1 MSPAGDDPPGKR
13 PDFKVYRSR
22 PKVSDRLK
30 KPDLDG
36 LRSEREKRR
45 ADKGKKGPDGM
56 RTYRAGGGRFDRFRP
71 HRERGGGGRGGRRW
85 LRWVLIGVAGW
96 ILISFLAFAI
106 SAQIQK
112 GKLDDTGNVL
122 SGGNNMVFGK
132 GTILVLGGDQR
143 SGDFS
148 GDKSASQ
155 DSPPRADSIMLLRA
169 GQGKIRKL
177 SIPRDSFAEIPGF
190 GEQKINAG
198 FSLGDAGSD
207 GNTALMVQTV
217 EGFLDIDINH
227 VVIVNFGGFTDF
239 IDAVGGVEVD
249 LKHKVCGVIAGG
261 RKNGGQSMRLSK
273 GTHTL
278 NGDQALLLSRIRENT
293 CNPRENDLDRA
304 RRQQDVLAGVKNRL
318 TDPLRLPINFLKGP
332 IIGWTAPKAIISDM
346 GAITLSQVAFDAILG
361 GGGSSTSVLEPS
373 ASGPGGSL
381 VISESERRKK
391 VDAFL
396 NG

>member
-30 KPDLDG
+30 KPDLAG
-36 LRSEREKRR
+36 LRSEREKQRSG
-45 ADKGKKGPDGM
+45 AGKKGSDGM
-56 RTYRAGGGRFDRFRP
+56 RTYRSGGGRFDRFR
-71 HRERGGGGRGGRRW
+71 REGGGRPGGRRW
-85 LRWVLIGVAGW
+85 LRWVLIAVGGW

-112 GKLDDTGNVL
+112 GKLDDTGDVL
-122 SGGNNMVFGK
+122 SGGNNMIAGK

-148 GDKSASQ
+148 GDKTASQ
-155 DSPPRADSIMLLRA
+155 NEPPRADSIMLLRA

-198 FSLGDAGSD
+198 FSLGTTSSQ
-207 GNTALMVQTV
+207 GNTKLMVETV
-217 EGFLDIDINH
+217 EKFLDIDINH
-227 VVIVNFGGFTDF
+227 VVIVDFGGFTDF
-239 IDAVGGVEVD
+239 IDAVGGVKVD

-304 RRQQDVLAGVKNRL
+304 RRQQDVLAGVKSRL

-346 GAITLSQVAFDAILG
+346 GAFTLSQVAFDAILG
-361 GGGSSTSVLEPS
+361 GGGSTTSVLEPS
-373 ASGPGGSL
+373 GSGPGGSL
-381 VISESERRKK
+381 VISDSERREK
-391 VDAFL
+391 VNAFL
-396 NG
+396 GD